1 MTEFLR
7 SGAYA
12 RGDRLLQIKVEGKT
26 EKPRFLRGS
35 LHSMLQTTESL
46 QVSRTVGSLQSL
58 SKIKLYLEEGEIG
71 GLPESRWGVKK
82 GQGQCAQLRSQ
93 WGRGSRWS
101 LRTVT
106 PLSKTALTGF
116 RTVLFGYTVFIKR
129 MPGVGAGGKVKI
141 FFCLHMNSLI
151 KKSEN
156 GQGFK
161 EPS

>member
-35 LHSMLQTTESL
+35 LNSMLQTTESL

-71 GLPESRWGVKK
+71 GLQESR
-82 GQGQCAQLRSQ
+82 
-93 WGRGSRWS
+93 
-101 LRTVT
+101 
-106 PLSKTALTGF
+106 
-116 RTVLFGYTVFIKR
+116 
-129 MPGVGAGGKVKI
+129 
-141 FFCLHMNSLI
+141 
-151 KKSEN
+151 
-156 GQGFK
+156 
-161 EPS
+161 